1 MATVQ
6 KQFFRGSASTSQST
20 VYTVP
25 SSTDAIVTN
34 IIVSNTDSVEHTF
47 SILLDGFAIA
57 SETPVARNG
66 IVAID
71 AKQVLAEGDEVAI
84 VASSGNVKVHI
95 SGVEIS

>member
-25 SSTDAIVTN
+25 SSTEAIVTN
-34 IIVSNTDSVEHTF
+34 IIVSNAGTLDHSFT
-47 SILLDGFAIA
+47 ILLDGFPIA
-57 SETPVARNG
+57 FQTPINKNG
-66 IVAID
+66 LIAID
-71 AKQVLAEGDEVAI
+71 AKQILAEADEIALY
-84 VASSGNVKVHI
+84 ASSGDVKVHI